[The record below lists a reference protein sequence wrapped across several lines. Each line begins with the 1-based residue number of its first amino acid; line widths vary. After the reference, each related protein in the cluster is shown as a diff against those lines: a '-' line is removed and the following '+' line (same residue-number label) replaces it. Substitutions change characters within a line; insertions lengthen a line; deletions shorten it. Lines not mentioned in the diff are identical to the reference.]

1 MSAMNV
7 KVNFGLLCDT
17 PECHETVRSVGQCA
31 RCRRDAE
38 EAREAGLGEL
48 LDNHVWDNVQA
59 VSPSG
64 TTLSVEAHDHV
75 SRYNRTRAQARKMV
89 PQEEPLTP
97 PGPPRSE
104 RRAMLGSMMNTAAPL
119 AAHVQ
124 RAKERLNLIDE
135 VLARHEEVA

>member
-1 MSAMNV
+1 MSTMR
-7 KVNFGLLCDT
+7 KFQLLCDT
-17 PECHETVRSVGQCA
+17 PECHETVPRTGQCGH
-31 RCRRDAE
+31 CRRDAE
-38 EAREAGLGEL
+38 EAREAHLGEI
-48 LDNHVWDNVQA
+48 LDNHVWDNFQA

>member
-1 MSAMNV
+1 MRSRNENVESAETPV
-7 KVNFGLLCDT
+7 FQLLCDT
-17 PECHETVRSVGQCA
+17 PECHETVPRTGQCGY
-31 RCRRDAE
+31 CRRDAE
-38 EAREAGLGEL
+38 EAREANLGEI
-48 LDNHVWDNVQA
+48 LDNHVWQNYQA

-64 TTLSVEAHDHV
+64 TTLSVEAHDKL
-75 SRYNRTRAQARKMV
+75 SRYHKTRAMARERV

-97 PGPPRSE
+97 PGT
-104 RRAMLGSMMNTAAPL
+104 SMMDNTAAPL

>member
-1 MSAMNV
+1 MSTMR
-7 KVNFGLLCDT
+7 KFQLLCDT
-17 PECHETVRSVGQCA
+17 PECHETVPRTGQCGY
-31 RCRRDAE
+31 CRRDAD
-38 EAREAGLGEL
+38 EAREARLGEI
-48 LDNHVWDNVQA
+48 LDNHVWDSFQA

-64 TTLSVEAHDHV
+64 TTLSVEAHEHV
-75 SRYNRTRAQARKMV
+75 SRYNRTRAQARRMA

-97 PGPPRSE
+97 PGT
-104 RRAMLGSMMNTAAPL
+104 SMTNNTAAPL